1 LRLQR
6 KDSDITQAVM
16 LEFNNFGAV
25 MLPVHDSF
33 IVSRLNLSHLLY
45 AMDKLLEK
53 HSGIRVLIKI
63 KEKDKALPNMNPELA
78 KHWDEYDSY
87 NPAAER
93 HVEPRLTDQFVDGYS
108 AHQERVGQ
116 AVKPHHKLTF

>member
-1 LRLQR
+1 
-6 KDSDITQAVM
+6 
-16 LEFNNFGAV
+16 
-25 MLPVHDSF
+25 
-33 IVSRLNLSHLLY
+33 
-45 AMDKLLEK
+45 MDQSMEK
-53 HSGIRVLIKI
+53 HSGIRVPIKI

-108 AHQERVGQ
+108 AYQERVGQ
-116 AVKPHHKLTF
+116 AVRQHHELTFEGTAKLGPINLSIRDKLNQELDPQKFAKLELERLKVRATS

>member
-1 LRLQR
+1 
-6 KDSDITQAVM
+6 
-16 LEFNNFGAV
+16 

-33 IVSRLNLSHLLY
+33 IVSGLDLGFLQL
-45 AMDKLLEK
+45 AMDQSMEK
-53 HSGIRVLIKI
+53 HSGIRVPIKI

-93 HVEPRLTDQFVDGYS
+93 HVEPRLTGQFVDGYS
-108 AHQERVGQ
+108 AYQERVRRCWILYISLDITHIHAATTQPTYQWVRSDLIG
-116 AVKPHHKLTF
+116 